1 MAEHIEDT
9 SCVLC
14 GYQMESLDHLF
25 FQCSVTRQVWMEIK
39 AWLGFT
45 RALTTL
51 KAAIKWISKEGRGTG
66 VQAIAKRIG
75 IACVV
80 YCLWKHRNTRMFEGK
95 VTHPS
100 SMIRDIKIQIYR
112 AVQEVFPEFKD
123 L

>member
-1 MAEHIEDT
+1 MNHSSLKSRIEDHAT
-9 SCVLC
+9 NKDD
-14 GYQMESLDHLF
+14 G
-25 FQCSVTRQVWMEIK
+25 
-39 AWLGFT
+39 
-45 RALTTL
+45 ALTTL

-100 SMIRDIKIQIYR
+100 SMIRDIKIQINR
-112 AVQEVFPEFKD
+112 AVQRICPEFKD

>member
-9 SCVLC
+9 SCILC
-14 GYQMESLDHLF
+14 GYPMESLDHLF

-45 RALTTL
+45 RVLTTL

-66 VQAIAKRIG
+66 VQAIAERIG

-95 VTHPS
+95 RGV
-100 SMIRDIKIQIYR
+100 
-112 AVQEVFPEFKD
+112 AVAAGSIAFVDVAGFQHSFE
-123 L
+123 